1 MEANMRTLRSTL
13 IATLVAS
20 TAILPR
26 FASATITAQH
36 LPSDEQLAAAL
47 PSAKT
52 AFVAQGRIGDRGG
65 KTGFEA
71 GIGPDMANPA
81 ATGQHDWQ
89 KGVPEPFTLV
99 YNTERKIVLF
109 AVGNNSLLFTPQ
121 ASVPLTDM
129 FIRVQSQSAGAT
141 VRLSDLVI
149 RSAGVPDAC
158 ETSGAEGRD
167 ILWIRGADIANGFLM
182 TGFLTIGWEGTAPTG
197 SQIEFQ
203 ICAGEAV
210 ALPATPAAPAQDV
223 IVRREPIPA
232 PAK

>member
-13 IATLVAS
+13 IATVVAS
-20 TAILPR
+20 TAFLPR
-26 FASATITAQH
+26 FADATISTQH
-36 LPSDEQLAAAL
+36 LPSDEQLSAAL

-71 GIGPDMANPA
+71 GLGADVANPT

-89 KGVPEPFTLV
+89 KGVSEPFTLV

-109 AVGNNSLLFTPQ
+109 AVGNNSLLYTPQ
-121 ASVPLTDM
+121 AGVALTDM
-129 FIRVQSQSAGAT
+129 FIRVRSQCAGAS

-149 RSAGVPDAC
+149 RSAGVRDSA

-167 ILWIRGADIANGFLM
+167 ILWIRGADITNGFLM
-182 TGFLTIGWEGTAPTG
+182 TGFVTLGWEGTAPTA

-203 ICAGEAV
+203 ISAGEA
-210 ALPATPAAPAQDV
+210 AAPAEAV
-223 IVRREPIPA
+223 SPA
-232 PAK
+232 PNEIATRPPIKAPGQ